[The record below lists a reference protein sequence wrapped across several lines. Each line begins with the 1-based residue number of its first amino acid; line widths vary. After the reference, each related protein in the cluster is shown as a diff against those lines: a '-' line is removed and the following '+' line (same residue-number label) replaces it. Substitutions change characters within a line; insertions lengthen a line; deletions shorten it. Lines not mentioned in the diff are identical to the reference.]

1 MNGIPLRL
9 RGWLGPLGRYRPGL
23 FRKDMAQG
31 FRNCDARATPG
42 WARLLGW
49 SSPEERL
56 LENLDLDGKVVYDVG
71 AHAGAYSLFFSR
83 RVGPRGRVI
92 AFEPQAASFAKL
104 ARNLQDNHIGNVMPL
119 RLALGDEAGTRAI
132 YMLPG
137 MATTASLATEA
148 RTPLRRA
155 AGETRIERLDALIA
169 ELSLPLPEFL
179 KIDVE
184 GMEVEVL
191 QGALAMLARQR
202 PALLIEAHGASRRHK
217 AERVRQIAHLLLP
230 LGYDLTHAETGQRIG
245 RDDDPIAAGHIFAQA
260 GAQAARG

>member
-1 MNGIPLRL
+1 VSGAALRL

-23 FRKDMAQG
+23 FRKDMAEG
-31 FRNCDARATPG
+31 FSNCDARATPG
-42 WARLLGW
+42 WARRLGW

-56 LENLDLDGKVVYDVG
+56 LENLELDGKMVYDIG

-83 RVGPRGRVI
+83 RVGRNGRVI

-104 ARNLQDNHIGNVMPL
+104 ARNLQDNRIANVMPL
-119 RLALGDEAGTRAI
+119 RLALGDEAGTRPI

-137 MATTASLATEA
+137 MSTTASLAAEA

-155 AGETRIERLDALIA
+155 AGETRIERLDDLIA
-169 ELSLPLPEFL
+169 ELALPPPEFV

-184 GMEVEVL
+184 GMELEVL
-191 QGALAMLARQR
+191 QGAHATLARHR

-217 AERVRQIAHLLLP
+217 AERVRAIAALLLP
-230 LGYDLTHAETGQRIG
+230 LGYDLIHAESGQRIG
-245 RDDDPIAAGHIFAQA
+245 GEDDGVAAGHIFAEAA
-260 GAQAARG
+260 G

>member
-1 MNGIPLRL
+1 MSGAAERV

-23 FRKDMAQG
+23 FRKDMAAG
-31 FRNCDARATPG
+31 FRNCDAGATPG
-42 WARLLGW
+42 WARWLGW

-56 LENLDLDGKVVYDVG
+56 LESLELNGKVVYDVG

-83 RVGPRGRVI
+83 RVGVGGRVI

-104 ARNLQDNHIGNVMPL
+104 ARNLQDNHIGNVVPL
-119 RLALGDEAGTRAI
+119 RLALGDEEGTRAI

-137 MATTASLATEA
+137 MSTTASLAAEA

-155 AGETRIERLDALIA
+155 VGETRIARLDDLIA
-169 ELSLPLPEFL
+169 ELGLPAPEFI

-191 QGALAMLARQR
+191 RGGYATLARHR

-217 AERVRQIAHLLLP
+217 AERIREIAELLLR
-230 LGYDLTHAETGQRIG
+230 LGYELTHAESGQRMG
-245 RDDDPIAAGHIFAQA
+245 REEDGVAAGHIFAL
-260 GAQAARG
+260 AAVPA